1 MSRDSVS
8 RDKAR
13 DPGREANGGTPEE
26 SSEPKGQG
34 PVYIAHVSIDRTKM
48 VVDDKE
54 INLSPGMTV
63 TVQIRT
69 GARSIMSY
77 LLSPIV
83 RYRKD
88 ALRER

>member
-1 MSRDSVS
+1 M
-8 RDKAR
+8 
-13 DPGREANGGTPEE
+13 
-26 SSEPKGQG
+26 
-34 PVYIAHVSIDRTKM
+34 YIAHVSIDRTKM

-69 GARSIMSY
+69 GGRSIMSY
-77 LLSPIV
+77 LLSPIM
-83 RYRKD
+83 RYRQD